1 MFYNIIFTILTFQL
15 NRETINKNVL
25 FMVICYFINMFFEL
39 FLPIFYYTRK
49 KKKFIMYLLWT
60 YFFSIIGFSYC
71 VYGLMTFY
79 SFEVVSF
86 RFYVMGYYTLLLIL
100 NVLALKKI
108 YRYNPTKKSMK
119 KYITQPYKSNNNDDT
134 IMISVYSDSEISIL
148 INKFPLKNIYPTNK
162 GKGLYY
168 HSRDRFYYQKTLFCF
183 FALSVIIKVLILGL
197 IIILT
202 IMGNKSEA
210 ENKNINHTKKCMLVL
225 DTALLFT
232 LAWFI
237 FMKIEIKKYTL
248 Y

>member
-100 NVLALKKI
+100 NVLALKK
-108 YRYNPTKKSMK
+108 
-119 KYITQPYKSNNNDDT
+119 YIT
-134 IMISVYSDSEISIL
+134 
-148 INKFPLKNIYPTNK
+148 
-162 GKGLYY
+162 
-168 HSRDRFYYQKTLFCF
+168 
-183 FALSVIIKVLILGL
+183 
-197 IIILT
+197 IILLR
-202 IMGNKSEA
+202 NQ
-210 ENKNINHTKKCMLVL
+210 
-225 DTALLFT
+225 
-232 LAWFI
+232 
-237 FMKIEIKKYTL
+237 
-248 Y
+248 